1 MTIDYFMDKLEIWE
15 INDIMENLPYLD
27 RTIWETA
34 RLNGY
39 ITAQVN
45 SKKKLK
51 PQDICKF
58 KWDDEEKE
66 VEITKKDINRLKA
79 KANEY
84 LQHTGN
90 RKGFNGAIKE
100 DR

>member
-1 MTIDYFMDKLEIWE
+1 MTIDYFMDKCEIWE
-15 INDIMENLPYLD
+15 IYDIMNNLPYLD

-45 SKKKLK
+45 SKKKIK

-58 KWDDEEKE
+58 KWETEEQE
-66 VEITKKDINRLKA
+66 VEISKKDINRLKA

-84 LQHTGN
+84 LQHRAT
-90 RKGFNGAIKE
+90 
-100 DR
+100 